1 MARALVLG
9 AGMVGSVIAA
19 DIAAD
24 ERFEVTIA
32 DRSDASLQ
40 KAAARCAGR
49 ISTTVADLSDPAAIR
64 RLAGD
69 ADIVLG
75 ALASHLGYDALA
87 AVIDAGKPYSD
98 ISFMAENAL
107 DHDAK
112 ARAAGVTCVVD
123 IGVAPGMSNLLAGA
137 AAHRMDQ
144 CDRIEIYVGGLPVER
159 RWPFQYKAG
168 FAPADVIEEY
178 TRPSR
183 IVERGEIVVR
193 PALTEPELLDFP
205 HIGTLEAVNTD
216 GLRTLADT
224 LDVPNMVEKT
234 LRYPGHYELM
244 RVFRATGLFSKE
256 PIEVGGQRVIP
267 LEVTSA
273 LMFPKWTYEEGE
285 RDLTVMAVIA
295 EGVLDGKPTR
305 LRWDLYDEHDAATN
319 FTSMSRT
326 TAFPCA
332 IVARLLHEGKITTP
346 GVLPPEKLGA
356 MPGVLETVMD
366 ELRARGV
373 RYTETVEAI

>member
-1 MARALVLG
+1 MARAVVLG
-9 AGMVGSVIAA
+9 AGMVGAVVAA

-24 ERFEVTIA
+24 DRFEVAIA
-32 DRSDASLQ
+32 DRSDENLAR
-40 KAAARCAGR
+40 AAARCAGGAR
-49 ISTTVADLSDPAAIR
+49 TVVADLADPAVVH
-64 RLAGD
+64 RLAAE
-69 ADIVLG
+69 ADLVLG
-75 ALASHLGYDALA
+75 ALPSHLGYRAVE
-87 AVIDAGKPYSD
+87 AVIEAGKPYSD

-107 DHDAK
+107 KHDAK
-112 ARAAGVTCVVD
+112 AKNAGVACVVD

-137 AAHRMDQ
+137 AAHRMER

-168 FAPADVIEEY
+168 FAPADVVEEY

-183 IVERGEIVVR
+183 IVERGEVVVR
-193 PALTEPELLDFP
+193 PALTEPELMDFP
-205 HIGTLEAVNTD
+205 RIGTLEAVNTD

-244 RVFRATGLFSKE
+244 RIFRETGLFSKE
-256 PIEVGGQRVIP
+256 PIEVSGQRVVP

-295 EGVLDGKPTR
+295 EGVLDGKPAR
-305 LRWDLYDEHDAATN
+305 IRWDLYDEYDPVQKA
-319 FTSMSRT
+319 TSMSRT
-326 TAFPCA
+326 TGFPCA

-356 MPGVLETVMD
+356 VPGVLEAVFE
-366 ELRARGV
+366 ELGKRGV
-373 RYTETVEAI
+373 RYTETVEPI